1 MFLWEPVAKE
11 FHAYKNRQSQRIMD
25 DFENHSISLE
35 GIGHRLILYKKNM
48 KHTITFLSC
57 G

>member
-1 MFLWEPVAKE
+1 MFLWEPAAKE
-11 FHAYKNRQSQRIMD
+11 FHAYENRQSQRIMD